1 MSLLQCI
8 TLDTGP
14 NPTSSIIWMHGLG
27 ADGNDFAP
35 IASQL
40 DLTGCPP
47 IRFIFPH
54 APVMPVTLN
63 GGYQMRAWYDL
74 YGMDLLKREDEAG
87 IRTSQ
92 ARIEALIAQ
101 EIARGVPSN
110 RIVLAGFSQG
120 CAIALHTGLRHS
132 EPLAGIMC
140 LSGYLP
146 LSTKAGAECHP
157 ANQTTPIFMAHG
169 EYDHVIPIQRALES
183 RAILVGLHHKVE
195 WHPYPM
201 EHSVSEDEINDIGA
215 WLRVTLPFKK
225 L

>member
-1 MSLLQCI
+1 
-8 TLDTGP
+8 
-14 NPTSSIIWMHGLG
+14 
-27 ADGNDFAP
+27 
-35 IASQL
+35 
-40 DLTGCPP
+40 
-47 IRFIFPH
+47 
-54 APVMPVTLN
+54 MPVTLN

-74 YGMDLLKREDEAG
+74 YGMDLVKREDEAG
-87 IRTSQ
+87 IRASQ
-92 ARIEALIAQ
+92 ERIEALIAQ
-101 EIARGVPSN
+101 ERARGVASN

-146 LSTKAGAECHP
+146 LNAKAAAECHP

-183 RAILVGLHHKVE
+183 RDILLGLHHKVK

-215 WLRVTLPFKK
+215 WLCATLPPVKANNPVNASNR
-225 L
+225 